1 MGSKYAIAAGLLG
14 MVGLLAFQGST
25 PVASACSAQGFAL
38 KGGTY
43 IEADIQGHRYVL
55 RGNEISKFGPD
66 GALVARFSKPE
77 YGPPDR
83 IDASDPLRILVHYR
97 RFQKVV
103 WLDNRLN
110 PLGNELSTE
119 ELGMADVSCAALSDQ
134 WRIWLYDQTRDELV
148 LYDANRREGVF
159 RSPSLTQLLGGEN
172 KVLGL
177 ASGVDRVLLATDRSW
192 VEFDRFGGLVAQHP
206 ETGLDKVVQQGGVLW
221 MGRADVVLRSLR
233 PGQPAQ
239 IAFAIPEG
247 CIDWAVSPGCAH
259 LLFKDRV
266 ETHPLE

>member
-1 MGSKYAIAAGLLG
+1 MRIDALVLGAVLMFAAPAPPPCTSK
-14 MVGLLAFQGST
+14 
-25 PVASACSAQGFAL
+25 GFTL

-43 IEADIQGHRYVL
+43 IEADIQGNRYVL

-66 GALVARFSKPE
+66 GVLVARFSQPE

-97 RFQKVV
+97 RFQKIV

-110 PLGNELSTE
+110 PLGNELATE

-134 WRIWLYDQTRDELV
+134 WRIWMYDQTRDELI

-159 RSPSLTQLLGGEN
+159 RSPSLTQLLGTEN

-177 ASGVDRVLLATDRSW
+177 AAGVDRVLLATDRAW

-206 ETGLDKVVQQGGVLW
+206 ESGLGKVIQQGGVLW
-221 MGRADVVLRSLR
+221 MGRSQAVFRSNR
-233 PGQPAQ
+233 PGQEAQ
-239 IAFAIPEG
+239 FAFALPRD
-247 CIDWAVSPGCAH
+247 CRDWAVSPGCAH
-259 LLFKDRV
+259 LLFTDRI
-266 ETHPLE
+266 ETLALE